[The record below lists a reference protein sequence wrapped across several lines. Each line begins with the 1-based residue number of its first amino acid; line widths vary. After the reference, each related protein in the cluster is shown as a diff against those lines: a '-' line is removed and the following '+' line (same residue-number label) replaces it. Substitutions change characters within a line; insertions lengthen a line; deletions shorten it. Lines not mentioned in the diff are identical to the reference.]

1 MNEKLRELD
10 DLFTRNLKRMREG
23 EGDDAASEA
32 PSPEPEA
39 PPPKA
44 RRVIRNRAA
53 LKATAPPEPPPDE
66 VDAAATELRA
76 RFDSARQLLG
86 RPARAERPAVKP
98 PTRER
103 RSVRVVN
110 VERPVV
116 QPVAAPR
123 PTLQTDLDHWRIDVH
138 VAGGEQ
144 AFYIAAA
151 DVLDASY
158 RGAGQV
164 AAWVREHHPGA
175 SFRLGAVERV
185 DATL

>member
-23 EGDDAASEA
+23 EGDEDASEA
-32 PSPEPEA
+32 PVAEPA

-53 LKATAPPEPPPDE
+53 LQATAPPAEQPDE
-66 VDAAATELRA
+66 VAAAATELRA

-86 RPARAERPAVKP
+86 RPARAERPVVEAPK
-98 PTRER
+98 RAR
-103 RSVRVVN
+103 RNVRVVN
-110 VERPVV
+110 IERPVV
-116 QPVAAPR
+116 QPAAAPKST
-123 PTLQTDLDHWRIDVH
+123 PKVDLAHWRIDVH
-138 VAGGEQ
+138 VGGAEQ

-164 AAWVREHHPGA
+164 AAWVRENHPGA
-175 SFRLGAVERV
+175 SFRLGTVERV